1 VGHTGVEPP
10 GGTEGTPMEQDFPWI
25 VSVDDHVIEPPHV
38 WQQYL
43 PERFRAEGPR
53 VVRSGIARMGSI
65 GGVYSWDEDP
75 DGTPCDFWLYEDLR
89 YPMTK
94 VMAAVGLP
102 RDEVTVSPVTFE
114 EMRPGCYDPV
124 ARLADMETAG
134 IEASLNFPTFPRF
147 AGQAFSE
154 GHDRQ
159 LGFACIQ
166 AYNDWMVEEWCAD
179 PRLVPIC
186 LIPFWD
192 PALAAGEVRRNAA
205 RGVRAITFSEI
216 PAYLGW
222 PSIHDKDRYWDPV
235 FAACAETGTV
245 VCMHIGSGSKM
256 PSTSADAPSAVQST
270 ATFTNCMLSLCDWLF
285 SGVLERYPGLR
296 IAYSEGQIGW
306 IPYILERAD
315 HIWESNRAWG
325 GVADLVHEKPSHYF
339 ARQVYGCFFADRFG
353 LENLDKIGEDNV
365 LFECDYPH
373 SDSTWPDTQ
382 KVAREETEGLS
393 APVIEKLMRGN
404 AIRLFDLGGRLAG
417 VTHAGRRS

>member
-1 VGHTGVEPP
+1 MATV
-10 GGTEGTPMEQDFPWI
+10 FPRI
-25 VSVDDHVIEPPHV
+25 ISVDDHVIEPPHV
-38 WQQYL
+38 WQQRL
-43 PERFRAEGPR
+43 PAKFRSEGPR
-53 VVRSGIARMGSI
+53 VVRSGVARMGSV

-75 DGTPCDFWLYEDLR
+75 SATPCDFWLFETLR
-89 YPMTK
+89 YPMTL
-94 VMAAVGLP
+94 VMAAAGLP
-102 RDEVTVSPVTFE
+102 REDVTVSPVTFE
-114 EMRPGCYDPV
+114 EMRPGCYEPK
-124 ARLADMETAG
+124 ARLADMDEAG

-154 GHDRQ
+154 ANDKE

-192 PALAAGEVRRNAA
+192 PPLAASEVRRNAV

-222 PSIHDKDRYWDPV
+222 PSIHDKDRYWDPL

-256 PSTSADAPSAVQST
+256 PSTSADAPAAVQST
-270 ATFTNCMLSLCDWLF
+270 ATFNNCMLSLCDWLF
-285 SGVLERYPGLR
+285 SGVLERFPGLR

-306 IPYILERAD
+306 IPYVLERAD
-315 HIWESNRAWG
+315 HIWETNRAWG
-325 GVADLVHEKPSHYF
+325 GVADLVPDPPSSYF
-339 ARQVYGCFFADRFG
+339 ARQVSGCFFSDRFG
-353 LENLDKIGEDNV
+353 LRNLADIGEDNV

-373 SDSTWPDTQ
+373 ADSTWPHTGDDARQMTAGLDEAVVE
-382 KVAREETEGLS
+382 KV
-393 APVIEKLMRGN
+393 MRGN
-404 AIRLFDLGGRLAG
+404 AIRLFGLHERLSSAG
-417 VTHAGRRS
+417 PAGAAS

>member
-1 VGHTGVEPP
+1 VNVAAQPRRLVG
-10 GGTEGTPMEQDFPWI
+10 EGAAMERDFPLI

-38 WQQYL
+38 WQDRL
-43 PERFRAEGPR
+43 PERFCADGPR
-53 VVRSGIARMGSI
+53 VVRSGVSQMGSV

-75 DGTPCDFWLYEDLR
+75 SGTPCDFWLFEDLR
-89 YPMTK
+89 YPMTR
-94 VMAAVGLP
+94 VMAAAGLP
-102 RDEVTVSPVTFE
+102 REEVTVSPVTFE
-114 EMRPGCYDPV
+114 EMRPGSYDPV
-124 ARLADMETAG
+124 ARLADLDEAG

-154 GHDRQ
+154 CRDKD

-166 AYNDWMVEEWCAD
+166 AYNDWMVEEWCAE

-186 LIPFWD
+186 LVPFWD

-222 PSIHDKDRYWDPV
+222 PSIHDKDRYWDPL
-235 FAACAETGTV
+235 FAACAETQTV

-285 SGVLERYPGLR
+285 SGVLERYPALK

-315 HIWESNRAWG
+315 HIWETNRAWG
-325 GVADLVHEKPSHYF
+325 GVADLVRQPPSHTF
-339 ARQVYGCFFADRFG
+339 ARQVYGCFFSDRFG
-353 LENLDKIGEDNV
+353 LKNIDEIGRDNV
-365 LFECDYPH
+365 MFECDYPH
-373 SDSTWPDTQ
+373 ADSTWPDTQ
-382 KVAREETEGLS
+382 KVAKQMCEGLD
-393 APVIEKLMRGN
+393 PDVIEKVMRSN
-404 AIRLFDLGGRLAG
+404 AIGLFGLEERLG
-417 VTHAGRRS
+417 AGRAG

>member
-1 VGHTGVEPP
+1 M
-10 GGTEGTPMEQDFPWI
+10 EGLPMGPEFPRI
-25 VSVDDHVIEPPHV
+25 VSVDDHVIEPPHL

-43 PERFRAEGPR
+43 PARFRAEGPR
-53 VVRSGIARMGSI
+53 VERSGIARMGSV

-75 DGTPCDFWLYEDLR
+75 AATPCDFWLFEELR
-89 YPMTK
+89 YPMTR
-94 VMAAVGLP
+94 VMAAAGLP
-102 RDEVTVSPVTFE
+102 REEVTVSPVTFE
-114 EMRPGCYDPV
+114 EMRPGCYDPA
-124 ARLADMETAG
+124 ARLVDMDKAG

-154 GHDRQ
+154 AHDKD

-166 AYNDWMVEEWCAD
+166 AYNDWMVAEWCAD

-192 PALAAGEVRRNAA
+192 PALAAEEVRRNAD

-222 PSIHDKDRYWDPV
+222 PSIHDRDRYWDPV
-235 FAACAETGTV
+235 FAACAERGTV

-256 PSTSADAPSAVQST
+256 PSTSPDAPPAVQST

-285 SGVLERYPGLR
+285 SGVLERYPELH

-306 IPYILERAD
+306 IPYVLERAD
-315 HIWESNRAWG
+315 HIWETNRAWG
-325 GVADLVHEKPSHYF
+325 GVADIVHQRPSDTF
-339 ARQVYGCFFADRFG
+339 ARQVFGCFFSDQFG
-353 LENLDKIGEDNV
+353 LRNLADIGEDNV

-382 KVAREETEGLS
+382 AVGRDMTRGMDDR
-393 APVIEKLMRGN
+393 VVEKLMRGN
-404 AIRLFDLGGRLAG
+404 AIRLFGLEDRLRSGTPAG
-417 VTHAGRRS
+417 AGA

>member
-1 VGHTGVEPP
+1 MRAARD
-10 GGTEGTPMEQDFPWI
+10 GGTQMEHGFPLI
-25 VSVDDHVIEPPHV
+25 VSVDDHVIEPAHV
-38 WQQYL
+38 WQQRL
-43 PERFRAEGPR
+43 PAKYRQLGPR
-53 VVRSGIARMGSI
+53 VERSGIAHMGNV
-65 GGVYSWDEDP
+65 GGVYSWEEDP
-75 DGTPCDFWLYEDLR
+75 KGTPCDFWLFEGSR
-89 YPMTK
+89 YPMTR
-94 VMAAVGLP
+94 VMAAAGMP

-114 EMRPGCYDPV
+114 EMRPGCYEPT
-124 ARLADMETAG
+124 ARLADMDQAG

-154 GHDRQ
+154 ADDKE

-192 PALAAGEVRRNAA
+192 PQLAAREIRRNAE

-222 PSIHDKDRYWDPV
+222 PSIHDKDRYWDPL

-245 VCMHIGSGSKM
+245 VCMHIGSGSRM
-256 PSTSADAPSAVQST
+256 PSTSADAPPAVQST
-270 ATFTNCMLSLCDWLF
+270 ATFTICMLSLCDWLF
-285 SGVLERYPGLR
+285 SGVLERYPDLR

-315 HIWESNRAWG
+315 HIWPSNRAWG
-325 GVADLVHEKPSHYF
+325 GVVDLVHDKPSHYF
-339 ARQVYGCFFADRFG
+339 ARQVYGCFFSDHFG
-353 LENLDKIGEDNV
+353 LRNLADIGEDNV

-382 KVAREETEGLS
+382 AVAREMTEGLD
-393 APVIEKLMRGN
+393 AVVVEKLMRGN
-404 AIRLFDLGGRLAG
+404 AIKLFALDDRLAPA
-417 VTHAGRRS
+417 VESSARS